1 MTVNTYFSDNRFCLK
16 TATKFKKNPD
26 RISIRIFNVIVIAS
40 PDSYREKQTVNY
52 W

>member
-26 RISIRIFNVIVIAS
+26 RIPIRILMLFIAS
-40 PDSYREKQTVNY
+40 LDSHREKQSVNY